1 MSNTIPYLGWI
12 VPPHTP
18 EKPIFHMLTKEQPLC
33 IQHLPRVFT
42 ALNSNLQTKRNYW
55 LLPVRIQGG
64 VASPS
69 LYICV
74 FMKKSPYK
82 GTTSWKS
89 PSFFKVRWRSAAK
102 QRGVRDQFSLLTLCA
117 NQTEIC
123 SDNMWLII
131 LAGASHF
138 NKFLPFYHRS
148 HCICLADK
156 TLF

>member
-1 MSNTIPYLGWI
+1 MSNTIP
-12 VPPHTP
+12 PHSRKAYFP
-18 EKPIFHMLTKEQPLC
+18 F
-33 IQHLPRVFT
+33 
-42 ALNSNLQTKRNYW
+42 ANKRAASLY
-55 LLPVRIQGG
+55 P
-64 VASPS
+64 ASPQS
-69 LYICV
+69 LHCTEFKSTNEKKLLATTRENPGRGSFSLVIHLF

-89 PSFFKVRWRSAAK
+89 PSFFKVRWQNAAK
-102 QRGVRDQFSLLTLCA
+102 RRGVRDQFFLLTLCA

-138 NKFLPFYHRS
+138 NKFLPFYHKS